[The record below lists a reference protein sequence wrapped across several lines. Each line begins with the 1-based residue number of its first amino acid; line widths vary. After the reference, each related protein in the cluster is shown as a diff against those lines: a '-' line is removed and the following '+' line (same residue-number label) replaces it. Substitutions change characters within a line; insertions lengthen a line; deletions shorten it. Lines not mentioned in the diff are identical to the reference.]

1 MTEESSVVQIRRNK
15 IASLREKNFNPF
27 VNKYEVK
34 DKTVNLLKTAEQLIE
49 KEEKVKT
56 AGRIMSIRIM
66 GKSVFFHIKDGTGSI
81 QAYIKKDIIGDEKF
95 EFFKDLDI
103 GDIIG
108 VEGKL
113 FKTKTGE
120 ITIICENF
128 QLLTKSIRPLP
139 EKWHGLKDI
148 EKRYR
153 QRYVDLIVNDDVKN
167 VFFTRTK
174 IVNVIR
180 NYLNELGYIEVETPM
195 MQPIYG
201 GAVARPFVTYHNT
214 LDLNLYLRIAPE
226 LYLKRLTVGG
236 MEKVYEINRNFRNE
250 GISTKHNPEFTMLEL
265 YTAYFNY
272 FDTMKLVENLLKH
285 TCKMI
290 KGDYKFTYQEME
302 VDFNDEWAKLSILE
316 AIEKYLNVKIDYKE
330 AINIVRE
337 KVSKFLEAPK
347 EMTVDELILHLFE
360 EKVEEKLIQPTFIY
374 DYPKSLCPLSKAK
387 ENEPHIAERFELFV
401 ANIEMANAYTELNDP
416 EDQYQRF
423 KEQSEK
429 KIEGG
434 VQAQMIDEDYIKAL
448 EYGMPPASGL
458 GIGIDRLVMLLT
470 DSPSIRDVIL
480 FPLLRPEEK

>member
-15 IASLREKNFNPF
+15 VASLREKNVNPF

-34 DKTVNLLKTAEQLIE
+34 EKTADLLKSAEQLIE

-56 AGRIMSIRIM
+56 AGRIMSIRTM

-81 QAYIKKDIIGDEKF
+81 QVYIKKDIIGDEKF

-108 VEGKL
+108 IEGKL

-120 ITIICENF
+120 ITILCEIF
-128 QLLTKSIRPLP
+128 QLLTKSIQPLP

-153 QRYVDLIVNDDVKN
+153 QRYVDLIVNDDVKE
-167 VFFTRTK
+167 VFITRTK
-174 IVNVIR
+174 IINVMR

-201 GAVARPFVTYHNT
+201 GAIARPFTTYHNT

-272 FDTMKLVENLLKH
+272 FDTMNLVENLLKH
-285 TCKMI
+285 TCKAI
-290 KGDYKFTYQEME
+290 KDDYKFTYQGM
-302 VDFNDEWAKLSILE
+302 VIDFDGEWAKLSILE
-316 AIEKYLNVKIDYKE
+316 AIEKYLNVKVDYKE
-330 AINIVRE
+330 SIEIVQE
-337 KVSKFLEAPK
+337 KVGRFTDVPK

-360 EKVEEKLIQPTFIY
+360 EKVEEKLLQPTFIY
-374 DYPKSLCPLSKAK
+374 DYPKSLCPLSKSK
-387 ENEPHIAERFELFV
+387 ETEPHIAERFELFI
-401 ANIEMANAYTELNDP
+401 ANIELANAYTELNDP
-416 EDQYQRF
+416 EEQYRRF

-429 KIEGG
+429 RIEGG
-434 VQAQMIDEDYIKAL
+434 VQAQMIDDDYIRAL